1 MLGEWGGVEW
11 VGVLGEW
18 GGVEWVGVLGE
29 WDEMGCWVNGMDE
42 EGERFGGMKVAKV
55 RKVDSFE
62 VFIFYFSLFFLSKY
76 LHSGAG
82 TISEGES
89 FLRRGGPRRWT

>member
-1 MLGEWGGVEW
+1 M
-11 VGVLGEW
+11 LGEW

-62 VFIFYFSLFFLSKY
+62 VFILF
-76 LHSGAG
+76 
-82 TISEGES
+82 
-89 FLRRGGPRRWT
+89 